1 MNDNPILTRSSGTVL
16 PVLFL
21 CLASLL
27 TVSFCG
33 CGPADRSGDSGDVEI
48 EFWTI
53 ALGDAFADYIND
65 MIERYEAEHP
75 GVRVKW
81 VDVSGGEVAEKFIA
95 SLVAGDPPDVANIYD
110 LPRFLEH
117 DVLSNLDELVSP
129 EAKDKRIAAFWHGIG
144 WYQGANYALPWYSGV
159 NMLWYNKE
167 IFAKAGLDP
176 ERPPRTMQE
185 MFEFGRIIRERT
197 GKFGVSWRLH
207 PSLVAPPWVI
217 LRMENVWPL
226 FDDSYQHT
234 TINNPEALAVFQSW
248 VDAYQDGVL
257 PPEALA
263 AAHRDEINWFIEGR
277 TAMLPFSGGWITRY
291 FDPSFEDKAG
301 MAPLPRGALG
311 KVPASSQVLVIPKD
325 SPHVEQAV
333 DFGLFVTNDEN
344 QLEFCSY
351 VAILPSTK
359 KAAADSFFQQPP
371 RNLSDRA
378 NQISSRDL
386 PNAFVAAPP
395 DVQGWSRMEDIL
407 YEEFAKALA
416 GEPSAQAAL
425 DRIED
430 KWNHRLRFQ

>member
-81 VDVSGGEVAEKFIA
+81 VDVNGGEVAEKFIA

-351 VAILPSTK
+351 VAILPST
-359 KAAADSFFQQPP
+359 
-371 RNLSDRA
+371 
-378 NQISSRDL
+378 
-386 PNAFVAAPP
+386 
-395 DVQGWSRMEDIL
+395 
-407 YEEFAKALA
+407 
-416 GEPSAQAAL
+416 
-425 DRIED
+425 
-430 KWNHRLRFQ
+430 

>member
-1 MNDNPILTRSSGTVL
+1 MNDNPVLTRSSGTVL

-144 WYQGANYALPWYSGV
+144 WYLGANYALPWYSGV

-226 FDDSYQHT
+226 FDDS
-234 TINNPEALAVFQSW
+234 
-248 VDAYQDGVL
+248 
-257 PPEALA
+257 
-263 AAHRDEINWFIEGR
+263 
-277 TAMLPFSGGWITRY
+277 
-291 FDPSFEDKAG
+291 
-301 MAPLPRGALG
+301 
-311 KVPASSQVLVIPKD
+311 
-325 SPHVEQAV
+325 
-333 DFGLFVTNDEN
+333 
-344 QLEFCSY
+344 
-351 VAILPSTK
+351 
-359 KAAADSFFQQPP
+359 
-371 RNLSDRA
+371 
-378 NQISSRDL
+378 
-386 PNAFVAAPP
+386 
-395 DVQGWSRMEDIL
+395 
-407 YEEFAKALA
+407 
-416 GEPSAQAAL
+416 
-425 DRIED
+425 
-430 KWNHRLRFQ
+430 